1 MKRMLCVLAVLALT
15 LGAVCSASAA
25 AVVYGDV
32 NGDGRVN
39 NRDLGLLQQ
48 YLNGWEAAVDRI
60 ASDVND
66 DTRIN
71 NRDLGL
77 LQQYLNGWDVRLG
90 PDEPAVEL
98 PPAGY
103 DPDGR
108 GVLTMDTLLQDSN
121 TISVHIV
128 NHSTLWMTE
137 ETSYVEYTCTDT
149 AGNVLTLD
157 NPYYGTL
164 YFGMLEV
171 GEDVTLTIT
180 LPAGTAKVTFGDY
193 RIVYWSQWA

>member
-1 MKRMLCVLAVLALT
+1 MKRMLCALAALALMA
-15 LGAVCSASAA
+15 GAVCSASAA

-48 YLNGWEAAVDRI
+48 HLNGWDVNVDSV

-66 DTRIN
+66 DTRVN

-77 LQQYLNGWDVRLG
+77 LQQYLNGWDVKLG

-98 PPAGY
+98 PANGY
-103 DPDGR
+103 DLDGR
-108 GVLTMDTLLQDSN
+108 GRIIAQTIALDGDTV
-121 TISVHIV
+121 TVHLV
-128 NHSTLWMTE
+128 NRSPHWMSE
-137 ETSYVEYTCTDT
+137 ETSYLEYVCTDA
-149 AGNVLTLD
+149 AGNVLSLD
-157 NPYYGTL
+157 DPYYGVL

-171 GEDVTLTIT
+171 GEDITLTFT
-180 LPAGTAKVTFGDY
+180 LPAGTTRVTFKECT
-193 RIVYWSQWA
+193 ITYWSQWA